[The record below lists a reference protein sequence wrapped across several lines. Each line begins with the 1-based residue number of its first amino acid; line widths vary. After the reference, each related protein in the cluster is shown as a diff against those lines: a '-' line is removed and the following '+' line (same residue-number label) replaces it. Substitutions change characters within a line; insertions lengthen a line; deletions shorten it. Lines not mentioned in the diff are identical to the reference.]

1 MTRKSLFVLPL
12 VLAAATTAH
21 AGGALALGSAIP
33 SADVKMKNIDGKD
46 LAIAD
51 VKGAQGTLVVFTCNH
66 CPFAKMWETRIVELG
81 NQYQGKGI
89 GVIAVNAND
98 PKVAPDDGYES
109 MQARAKERGFAFPY
123 VVDATS
129 DVARAFGAARTPEV
143 FLFDKEGKLVYH
155 GAVDDNGQDAA
166 KVEKFYLKDALDAV
180 ATGKAVPVA
189 ETKSIGCSIKFR
201 S

>member
-1 MTRKSLFVLPL
+1 
-12 VLAAATTAH
+12 
-21 AGGALALGSAIP
+21 
-33 SADVKMKNIDGKD
+33 
-46 LAIAD
+46 
-51 VKGAQGTLVVFTCNH
+51 
-66 CPFAKMWETRIVELG
+66 
-81 NQYQGKGI
+81 
-89 GVIAVNAND
+89 
-98 PKVAPDDGYES
+98 

-166 KVEKFYLKDALDAV
+166 KVDKAYLKDALDAV
-180 ATGKAVPVA
+180 AGGKAVPVA